1 MRTYRE
7 LFGVPEFGPLFAVV
21 ACQLT
26 ANVIGRLALGVA
38 LYAATGSSLLS
49 ALGTFG
55 PSLAQLVGA
64 FTLLSVADRV
74 PPRATMSGLSL
85 VFAGCASV
93 LALPGL
99 PVWGVLLVILAI
111 GLADS
116 VGGGVRYGLLNEI
129 LPADG
134 YILGRSVLNMAVGA
148 IQIGGFALGGALITL
163 LSPHLVLL
171 LSAALHVLAA
181 LVARFGLTR
190 RPARS
195 AGRPSVGATLRVNRR
210 LLASP
215 VRRNAYL
222 ALWLPNGLVVG
233 CEALFIPYAPDS
245 ASLLF
250 TAGAFGMLAGDTA
263 MGRFVPG
270 RWRERLIGPL
280 RLLLGVPY
288 LLFAVSPPLPAAAV
302 LVAVASFGFSA
313 TLLLQERLLAAT
325 PAEEHGQAL
334 GLHSSGMLAMQAV
347 GASVAGLL
355 ADHTTAPAA
364 MTVMAAASVAVT
376 LALSKGL
383 RAPVPPR
390 PSNSPQR
397 ASAKGTGSGP
407 GSGTGSGA
415 GSGTGSPSRPPT
427 PCSSSRAASAERGSI
442 DLS

>member
-7 LFGVPEFGPLFAVV
+7 LFGVPGFGPLFAVV

-64 FTLLSVADRV
+64 FTLLSAADRV

-85 VFAGCASV
+85 IFAACASV

-99 PVWGVLLVILAI
+99 PIWGVLLVILAI

-134 YILGRSVLNMAVGA
+134 YILGRSVLNMAVGV

-195 AGRPSVGATLRVNRR
+195 AGRPSVRATLRVNRR
-210 LLASP
+210 LFASP

-222 ALWLPNGLVVG
+222 ALWVPNGLVVG
-233 CEALFIPYAPDS
+233 CEALFIPYAPDT

-270 RWRERLIGPL
+270 RWRKRLIGPL

-355 ADHTTAPAA
+355 ADHTGAPAA
-364 MTVMAAASVAVT
+364 MTAMAAASVAVT

-383 RAPVPPR
+383 RIPVRSGPSAP
-390 PSNSPQR
+390 
-397 ASAKGTGSGP
+397 GTGSGSDS
-407 GSGTGSGA
+407 GS
-415 GSGTGSPSRPPT
+415 GSPSRPPA